1 MNCCC
6 VCGRNITGTSW
17 LCHKCARENAVEDVP
32 FAQWPDWL
40 KMFADQEQ
48 AERREYAG
56 PVVLTLSECP
66 HAERLCYG
74 EAPGNGE
81 WD

>member
-17 LCHKCARENAVEDVP
+17 LCHKCAKDNGVEDV
-32 FAQWPDWL
+32 AYADWPDWL
-40 KMFADQEQ
+40 KMFANQEH
-48 AERREYAG
+48 AERRREAG
-56 PVVLTLSECP
+56 PLEIPFSMCP
-66 HAERLCYG
+66 EAEMLAY
-74 EAPGNGE
+74 GE